1 MQAGPHNLRGD
12 RDLGTTHGP
21 QALPSAGRDLLLSQR
36 PVSLLVSL
44 GLCLE
49 HKFM

>member
-1 MQAGPHNLRGD
+1 MQACSRNLRGD
-12 RDLGTTHGP
+12 RDLRTPHGP
-21 QALPSAGRDLLLSQR
+21 QALPSAGRDLFLSQR